1 MTEKSVRE
9 KSKEQN
15 ELMEL
20 DEEYGRI
27 TENEMIYSDEVSRW
41 QKLKRIITPIQ
52 LILFVLAIVSM
63 FSLPSG
69 TQLSFETFQQYA
81 LQYSAFFSFVS
92 YAPIAMI
99 LYTLLLRKIRT
110 IKNELGLHKEESL
123 YLRAYETHSNIE
135 SYIKEDK
142 PKRKIYFKKIS
153 LRSAKE
159 LVDVVSG
166 WKYGNVRLV
175 SNLVGQQID
184 LLKDNMKRL
193 VVSNVAKGDES
204 SLRKASEILVEFCK
218 YLGSPSI
225 EGLEKLN
232 ESMKELPFREYKF
245 LTKGERFR
253 GYLYGKPRFFRLLF
267 AGGVTAI
274 SMAILWCLN
283 LNLAIIVAVAFPCF
297 WGAFTGFD
305 KLFGLKE

>member
-1 MTEKSVRE
+1 M
-9 KSKEQN
+9 
-15 ELMEL
+15 
-20 DEEYGRI
+20 
-27 TENEMIYSDEVSRW
+27 
-41 QKLKRIITPIQ
+41 
-52 LILFVLAIVSM
+52 
-63 FSLPSG
+63 
-69 TQLSFETFQQYA
+69 
-81 LQYSAFFSFVS
+81 SFVS
-92 YAPIAMI
+92 II
-99 LYTLLLRKIRT
+99 SRSLLSKKISR
-110 IKNELGLHKEESL
+110 IKDELALHKEESL

-142 PKRKIYFKKIS
+142 PKRKIYFKRFA

-159 LVDVVSG
+159 LAEIVSG

-175 SNLVGQQID
+175 SELVGQQID

-204 SLRKASEILVEFCK
+204 NLRKASEILVEFCK

-232 ESMKELPFREYKF
+232 ENMKEMPFREYKF